1 MANWKKIIVSGS
13 SAHLAA
19 ITSSTLTDN
28 NILIAG
34 SGGLIENSGITFTGG
49 ILAIGANAITS
60 TVDGSILSGSFSGS
74 FEGDGSALT
83 GLVTELNIIGG
94 TSGTDAVD
102 LLTDTL
108 TFGIGNSLSS
118 VVTNNVITYGV
129 IDGGITETQLNASV
143 AGYGIAGAAG
153 TPLSLAFSE
162 LTAAVLDVGADSIAF
177 LSAGNASTKI
187 ETVADLITGVAS
199 TGLTATNGQLLVDY
213 GSIAGS
219 AVQGNTQVVFQGA
232 SGEITIDSGATQ
244 TLGAGGTVVL
254 GLADT
259 ISGNRTFSN
268 NVTVS
273 GDLIVD
279 GTTTTISTT
288 NLLVEDRFILLNSG
302 SANPDEGGI
311 VIDEGSGTGHAFIYE
326 ADTGVT
332 RWGFNAAVDSTAT
345 TANTTAYASA
355 VVDENNANHTDT
367 AEYQKNGNIKIDNT
381 GEIWI
386 FS

>member
-74 FEGDGSALT
+74 FQGDGSALT

-102 LLTDTL
+102 LLTDNL

-118 VVTNNVITYGV
+118 VVTDNVITYGV
-129 IDGGITETQLNASV
+129 TDGGITETQLNTSV
-143 AGYGIAGAAG
+143 AGYGIAGGGG
-153 TPLSLAFSE
+153 TALSLDLGE
-162 LTAAVLDVGADSIAF
+162 ITVAALEVGVDSIPF
-177 LSAGNASTKI
+177 LDGTDSSTKI
-187 ETVADLITGVAS
+187 ATLDSILTSVAQV
-199 TGLTATNGQLLVDY
+199 GLTNSNGTLSVDY

-219 AVQGNTQVVFQGA
+219 AVEGNTQVLFQGA
-232 SGEITIDSGATQ
+232 TGEITIDSGATQ

-326 ADTGVT
+326 ADIGVT